1 MEEGEEDGSKYFG
14 NEGKGDREGEVKAKG
29 KANEAKKV
37 RRQPVKEV
45 KSEDAEVKI
54 HPPAHWEEVYEA
66 VREMRKGGGAPVDTM
81 GCERLADR
89 NMSEKV
95 CYIHTLY
102 HFPPFSSPLRPHI
115 LPSSIPPL
123 PCYPPNLT
131 KLIPKPHR
139 TNASKPS

>member
-95 CYIHTLY
+95 SFIH
-102 HFPPFSSPLRPHI
+102 HPNSPLPFF
-115 LPSSIPPL
+115 PSSLSPSFPYPFLSYPRLSTPPIF
-123 PCYPPNLT
+123 LT
-131 KLIPKPHR
+131 R
-139 TNASKPS
+139 